1 MDIETLQTRVEELEM
16 KVTFQDDLIEKLN
29 QSLVQHHND
38 IRTLT
43 RLVEKM
49 GNDMQD
55 IQQNTVIDQ
64 NQETPPPHY

>member
-43 RLVEKM
+43 RMVEKM

-55 IQQNTVIDQ
+55 LQQNTVIDQ
-64 NQETPPPHY
+64 SQETPPPHY